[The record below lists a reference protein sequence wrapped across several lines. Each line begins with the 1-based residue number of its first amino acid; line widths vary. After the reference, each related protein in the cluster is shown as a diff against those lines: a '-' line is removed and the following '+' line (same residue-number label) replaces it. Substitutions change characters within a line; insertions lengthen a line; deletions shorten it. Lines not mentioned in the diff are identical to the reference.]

1 MSFPP
6 AAYVMRFSECSP
18 SENCASIAT
27 PMTLTVSYRGNGYLP
42 SSSCGLAPSAPEK
55 GARIWIYILWTVRIF
70 VYVSALVGHHV
81 FFLCEI
87 IGLRG
92 SAGLASDDV
101 SSRFYLLGNGG
112 MADKFLYFIANF
124 TKIFVFTKVSS
135 FFFFVFTKIFVFTKF
150 YESLAV
156 RH

>member
-6 AAYVMRFSECSP
+6 AAYVMRFSEGSP

-55 GARIWIYILWTVRIF
+55 GARIRIYILCTVRIF

-101 SSRFYLLGNGG
+101 SSRFYLLEFLFG
-112 MADKFLYFIANF
+112 ADFLLLSSS
-124 TKIFVFTKVSS
+124 SS
-135 FFFFVFTKIFVFTKF
+135 FFFFILLLLLRLLLLPLLLLFAQPFPP
-150 YESLAV
+150 S
-156 RH
+156 